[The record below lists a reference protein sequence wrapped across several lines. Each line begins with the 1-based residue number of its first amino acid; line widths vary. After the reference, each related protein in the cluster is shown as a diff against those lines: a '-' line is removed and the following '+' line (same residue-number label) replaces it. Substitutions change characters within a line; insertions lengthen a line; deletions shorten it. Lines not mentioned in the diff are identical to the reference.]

1 MIPKI
6 HLINH
11 ENDKKISKKE
21 EGKHTFP
28 TSYQNKVTEIK
39 IKGMVQVKKKKT
51 EKWKRIEFKQNQ
63 VYVNWKIKC
72 KNKWKFIYTYFLL
85 PNF

>member
-39 IKGMVQVKKKKT
+39 ITGMVQVKKKKKKDRT
-51 EKWKRIEFKQNQ
+51 MKENRVQTKPSI
-63 VYVNWKIKC
+63 C
-72 KNKWKFIYTYFLL
+72 KLKN
-85 PNF
+85 